1 MSETAAFSS
10 GFSQEADPVAGQHDQ
25 HIYFVELS
33 DNGSKMKLCY
43 HLLILALRF
52 ITIVPHLL
60 VFAFHSD
67 KKLILSDTAT
77 VKNMI
82 LSLVFARQY
91 RNLFYHRIGNIKYF
105 FKWMLPEDRTLDI
118 PGSMKLGKTAL
129 FIHNTSSF
137 LNAERIGDY
146 FVCYHH
152 VTLGTNRLGGKR
164 KPVIGNNV
172 MVCTGAVVVGGI
184 TIGDNVII
192 GANAVVVKDV
202 PANCTVIGSPARIV
216 KQNGVRVDIPL

>member
-1 MSETAAFSS
+1 MSDATALSS
-10 GFSQEADPVAGQHDQ
+10 SFPAGLDHTADQRDK
-25 HIYFVELS
+25 HIYFVDLS

-52 ITIVPHLL
+52 ITIIPHLL
-60 VFAFHSD
+60 VFAFHSN
-67 KKLILSDTAT
+67 KKMILSDTAT
-77 VKNMI
+77 VKNLI

-105 FKWMLPEDRTLDI
+105 FKWILPEDRTLDI
-118 PGSMKLGKTAL
+118 PGSMKIGKTAL

-137 LNAERIGDY
+137 LNAESIGDY

-152 VTLGTNRLGGKR
+152 VTLGTNRLGGQQ

-184 TIGDNVII
+184 TVGDNVII

-202 PANCTVIGSPARIV
+202 PPNCTVIGSPARIV
-216 KQNGVRVDIPL
+216 KQNGVRVDILL

>member
-1 MSETAAFSS
+1 MSDAATFSS
-10 GFSQEADPVAGQHDQ
+10 NFQNNPDLAADQADK
-25 HIYFVELS
+25 HIYFVDLS

-52 ITIVPHLL
+52 ITIIPHLL
-60 VFAFHSD
+60 VFAFHRN
-67 KKLILSDTAT
+67 KQLILSDTGT
-77 VKNMI
+77 VKNLI

-105 FKWMLPEDRTLDI
+105 FKWILPEDRTLDI
-118 PGSMKLGKTAL
+118 PGSMKIGRTAL

-137 LNAERIGDY
+137 LNAESIGDY

-152 VTLGTNRLGGKR
+152 VTLGTNRLGGQK
-164 KPVIGNNV
+164 KPVIGNHV
-172 MVCTGAVVVGGI
+172 MICTGAVVVGGI
-184 TIGDNVII
+184 TIGDHVII

-202 PANCTVIGSPARIV
+202 PPNCTVIGSPARIV
-216 KQNGVRVDIPL
+216 KQNGIRVDIPL

>member
-1 MSETAAFSS
+1 MSEPATFASRFPIDTDR
-10 GFSQEADPVAGQHDQ
+10 DPQHHDK
-25 HIYFVELS
+25 HIYFVDLS

-43 HLLILALRF
+43 HLLILAIRF
-52 ITIVPHLL
+52 ITVIPHLI
-60 VFAFHSD
+60 VFAFHSN

-77 VKNMI
+77 VKNLI

-105 FKWMLPEDRTLDI
+105 FKWILPEDRTLDI
-118 PGSMKLGKTAL
+118 PGSMPLGKTAL

-137 LNAERIGDY
+137 LNAESIGDY

-152 VTLGTNRLGGKR
+152 VTLGTNRLGGEQR
-164 KPVIGNNV
+164 PVIGNNV

-202 PANCTVIGSPARIV
+202 PSNCTVIGSPARIV
-216 KQNGVRVDIPL
+216 KQNGVRVDIAL

>member
-1 MSETAAFSS
+1 MSDAAALSSSFPAGLDHTA
-10 GFSQEADPVAGQHDQ
+10 DQ
-25 HIYFVELS
+25 RDKHIYFVDLS

-43 HLLILALRF
+43 HLLVLALRF
-52 ITIVPHLL
+52 ITIIPHLL
-60 VFAFHSD
+60 VFAFHSN

-77 VKNMI
+77 VKNLI

-105 FKWMLPEDRTLDI
+105 FKWILPEDRTLDI
-118 PGSMKLGKTAL
+118 PGSMKIGKTAL

-137 LNAERIGDY
+137 LNAESIGDY

-152 VTLGTNRLGGKR
+152 VTLGTNRLGGQQ

-184 TIGDNVII
+184 TVGDNVII

-202 PANCTVIGSPARIV
+202 PPNCTVIGSPARIV
-216 KQNGVRVDIPL
+216 KQNGVRVDILL

>member
-1 MSETAAFSS
+1 MSEAAAFSS
-10 GFSQEADPVAGQHDQ
+10 TVSGETKSQVTRHDQ
-25 HIYFVELS
+25 HIYFVDLS
-33 DNGSKMKLCY
+33 DNGSKMKLVY

-52 ITIVPHLL
+52 ITIIPHLL
-60 VFAFHSD
+60 VFAFHAN

-105 FKWMLPEDRTLDI
+105 FKWILPEDRTLDI
-118 PGSMKLGKTAL
+118 PGSMKIGRTAL

-137 LNAERIGDY
+137 LNAESIGDY

-152 VTLGTNRLGGKR
+152 VTLGTNRLGGQE

-192 GANAVVVKDV
+192 GANAVVVKSV

-216 KQNGVRVDIPL
+216 KKDGVRVDIPL